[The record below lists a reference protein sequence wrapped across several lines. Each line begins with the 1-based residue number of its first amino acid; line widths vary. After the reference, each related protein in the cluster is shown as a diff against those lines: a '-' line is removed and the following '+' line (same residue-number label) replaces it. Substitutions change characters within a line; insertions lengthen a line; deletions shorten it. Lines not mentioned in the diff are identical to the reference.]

1 MIPGGSIMGGSMNRR
16 TAIKVIGGSILGLAG
31 LGALAK
37 REDIIRWLDADKA
50 AMEAGETTAGIV
62 SKRMYPALGR
72 ELSVLGFGCMR
83 FPTKDGEIDY
93 ELTDKMVDYAYRH
106 GVNYYDTAYFYHG
119 GKSEETIGRILKKY
133 PRESFCLTD
142 KMPTSMINDPKQVPE
157 IFEEQLRRCGVEY
170 FDNYLLHSLS
180 RREAFERI
188 YLAGGGLDYL
198 REQKEKG
205 RIRALGF
212 SFHGDVPF
220 FNYLMDGFTW
230 DCVMIQLNYRD
241 WNEPD
246 EAPEGSRQAGS
257 LYRKLEE
264 KNVPCFVM
272 EPVKGG
278 NLAVLPKNA
287 MEILERRA
295 PQKSAAS
302 WALRYV
308 GTKPLVVTML
318 SGMSTLE
325 QVVDNVSTTAD
336 FKPLDAADLR
346 TLNRALGKNDNEG
359 LVDCTYCR
367 YCDPCPYG
375 VDIAGVFNAY
385 NMWAERLGL
394 TEGGHGGIK
403 EKKEFL
409 IRYKNAVEKSARAD
423 HCTRCRKCMPR
434 CPQGIFIPQE
444 MTKIDMFVQKLEKE
458 IHKGMKGAS
467 V

>member
-1 MIPGGSIMGGSMNRR
+1 MSTGMSRR
-16 TAIKVIGGSILGLAG
+16 TALKVIGSGILGLAG
-31 LGALAK
+31 LGALTK

-50 AMEAGETTAGIV
+50 AMEAGETTVGTV
-62 SKRMYPALGR
+62 STRFYAPLQR

-83 FPTKDGEIDY
+83 FPKKGGEIDY
-93 ELTDKMVDYAYRH
+93 ELTERMVDYAYRH

-119 GKSEETIGRILKKY
+119 GKSEETIGKILKKY
-133 PRESFCLTD
+133 PRESYVLTD
-142 KMPTSMINDPKQVPE
+142 KMPTGMIEDAGQVPE

-180 RREAFERI
+180 SREKFERI
-188 YLAGGGLDYL
+188 YIAGGGLDYL
-198 REQKEKG
+198 REQKAKG
-205 RIRALGF
+205 RIRSLGF
-212 SFHGDVPF
+212 SFHGDEPF
-220 FNYLMDGFTW
+220 FNYLMDSFTW
-230 DCVMIQLNYRD
+230 DCTMIQLNYLD
-241 WNEPD
+241 WNEVN

-257 LYRKLEE
+257 LYRKAEE
-264 KNVPCFVM
+264 KKVPCFVM

-278 NLAVLPKNA
+278 NLANLSSEAEKILKQREPK
-287 MEILERRA
+287 
-295 PQKSAAS
+295 KSAAS

-325 QVVDNVSTTAD
+325 QVVDNVSTTVD

-346 TLNRALGKNDNEG
+346 TLNRSLGKTDETN
-359 LVDCTYCR
+359 LVPCTYCR

-375 VDIAGVFNAY
+375 VDIAGVFHVY

-394 TEGGHGGIK
+394 TEGGNGGIK

-409 IRYKNAVEKSARAD
+409 TRYKNAVAKSARAN
-423 HCTRCRKCMPR
+423 HCIGCRKCRPR
-434 CPQGIFIPQE
+434 CPQDI
-444 MTKIDMFVQKLEKE
+444 KISREIKRIDAFVQKLEQD
-458 IHKGMKGAS
+458 IHGGAKGAS

>member
-1 MIPGGSIMGGSMNRR
+1 MDRR
-16 TAIKVIGGSILGLAG
+16 TAIKVIGGSVLGIAG
-31 LGALAK
+31 LGALAT

-50 AMEAGETTAGIV
+50 AMESGETKAGKV
-62 SKRMYPALGR
+62 STRFYKPLER

-83 FPTKDGEIDY
+83 FPMKNGEIDY

-142 KMPTSMINDPKQVPE
+142 KMPTSMIDDPDDIPE

-180 RREAFERI
+180 SMEKFERI

-198 REQKEKG
+198 REQKENG
-205 RIRALGF
+205 RIRSLGF

-220 FNYLMDGFTW
+220 FNYLMDNFTW
-230 DCVMIQLNYRD
+230 DCTMIQLNYLD
-241 WNEPD
+241 WNEANESPN
-246 EAPEGSRQAGS
+246 GSRQAGS
-257 LYRKLEE
+257 LYRKAEE
-264 KNVPCFVM
+264 KNVPCFIM

-278 NLAVLPKNA
+278 NLAELPKNA
-287 MEILERRA
+287 MDILKRRE
-295 PQKSAAS
+295 PKKSAAS

-318 SGMSTLE
+318 SGMSTIE
-325 QVVDNVSTTAD
+325 QVVDNVSTTTE
-336 FKPLDAADLR
+336 FKPLDDADMR
-346 TLNRALGKNDNEG
+346 VLNLSMGKNDNTG
-359 LVDCTYCR
+359 MIPCTYCR

-375 VDIAGVFNAY
+375 VDIAGVIKTY
-385 NMWAERLGL
+385 NLWAERLGL
-394 TEGGHGGIK
+394 TEGGNGGIK

-409 IRYKNAVEKSARAD
+409 VRYKNAVEKSARAD
-423 HCTRCRKCMPR
+423 HCTRCLKCMPR
-434 CPQGIFIPQE
+434 CPQSINIPTE
-444 MTKIDMFVQKLEKE
+444 MRKVDEFVQKLEKD
-458 IHKGMKGAS
+458 IHKKAEGAS